1 MEDYATLLDH
11 DGPLAARIAG
21 FAPRPQ
27 QQTLATAVGDIL
39 AVGGRLFA
47 EAGTGVGK
55 TFAYLVP
62 ALLSGRRVVISTG
75 TKNLQDQLFHRD
87 LPVVREALGMPVKV
101 ALLKGRANYL
111 CTHRLQLAS
120 EQGRLDSRSAATD
133 LRRVAQWA
141 LSTREGDIAE
151 LADVAENSSVWPL
164 VTSTAENCLGG
175 DCPEYGRCHVVAA
188 RKRALESEVVVVNHH
203 LLLADM
209 ALKEGGFGE
218 LLPGV
223 DAVIVDEA
231 HQLPEIASNYFG
243 ESLSSGQLNDLCRD
257 TLAEYLKT
265 AADEPGFQRSLDRV
279 QTASADLRLAFGL
292 PAGRHEW
299 RVCSTDKVH
308 TALDELIASL
318 DDLVEAL
325 APLGPRARGLEQCAE
340 RARELLDRAQRF
352 ADAREPAEDAD
363 AEFEAEDIQIR
374 WVETYR
380 RAFVLNMTPEEVAG
394 RLRERID
401 AQDCAWIFT
410 SATLA
415 VDGSVSHFQRR
426 MGLDSGTVLVLDSP
440 FDYARNAVLFL
451 PRDLPLPN
459 APDHT
464 RAVVDAARPLLQA
477 GHGGAFMLFTSHRA
491 LDQAAGL
498 LTDELGERLLV
509 QGDMPRARLIERF
522 REAGD
527 AVLLG
532 TASFWEGVDVKGPA
546 LSVVVIDKLPF
557 ASPGDPVM
565 KARLAAM
572 ERRGLNSFRDF
583 QLPQAVLALKQGVG
597 RLIRDPADRGV
608 MMICDPRLGNRS
620 YGRVFLRSLPKMHI
634 THDAGEA
641 VHFLKHVEAGGHELA
656 EAGA

>member
-1 MEDYATLLDH
+1 MEDYASLLDH
-11 DGPLAARIAG
+11 DGPLAARITG

-27 QQTLATAVGDIL
+27 QQTLAAAVGEVL
-39 AVGGRLFA
+39 ADGGRLFA

-62 ALLSGRRVVISTG
+62 ALLAGRRVVISTG

-87 LPVVREALGMPVKV
+87 LPVVRAALGMPVKV
-101 ALLKGRANYL
+101 ALLKGRSNYL
-111 CTHRLQLAS
+111 CLHRLQLAQ
-120 EQGRLDSRSAATD
+120 EQGRLESRSAAAD
-133 LRRVAQWA
+133 LRRVGDWA
-141 LSTREGDIAE
+141 LTTRAGDIAE
-151 LADVAENSSVWPL
+151 LADVAENSGVWPL
-164 VTSTAENCLGG
+164 VTSTADNCLGG

-231 HQLPEIASNYFG
+231 HQLPEIAANYFG
-243 ESLSSGQLNDLCRD
+243 ETLSSGQLNDLCRD
-257 TLAEYLKT
+257 ALAEYLKT
-265 AADEPGFQRSLDRV
+265 AADAPGFQRVLDRV
-279 QTASADLRLAFGL
+279 STASADLRLAFGAA
-292 PAGRHEW
+292 PGRHEW
-299 RVCSTDKVH
+299 QVCATEKVRR
-308 TALDELIASL
+308 ALDELVASL
-318 DDLVEAL
+318 DDLVAAL
-325 APLGPRARGLEQCAE
+325 EPLGPRARGLELCLE
-340 RARELLDRAQRF
+340 RAREMLDRAQRF
-352 ADAREPAEDAD
+352 ADAREPDEHTDPDPEAD
-363 AEFEAEDIQIR
+363 DVHIR

-380 RAFVLNMTPEEVAG
+380 RAFALNMTPEEVAG
-394 RLRERID
+394 RLRERIE
-401 AQDCAWIFT
+401 AQECAWIFT

-426 MGLDSGTVLVLDSP
+426 MGLESGTVMVLDSP
-440 FDYARNAVLFL
+440 FDYARNALLYL
-451 PRDLPLPN
+451 PQGLPLPN
-459 APDHT
+459 APEHT
-464 RAVVDAARPLLQA
+464 RAVVDAARPLLHA
-477 GHGGAFMLFTSHRA
+477 GGGGAFMLFTSHRA
-491 LDQAAGL
+491 LDQAAGML
-498 LTDELGERLLV
+498 AGELGERLLV

-522 REAGD
+522 RAAGD

-546 LSVVVIDKLPF
+546 LSLVVIDKLPF

-597 RLIRDPADRGV
+597 RLIRDAADRGV

-620 YGRVFLRSLPKMHI
+620 YGRVFLRSLPKMRV
-634 THDAGEA
+634 THDAAEA
-641 VHFLKHVEAGGHELA
+641 AHFLERTESGTGEPA